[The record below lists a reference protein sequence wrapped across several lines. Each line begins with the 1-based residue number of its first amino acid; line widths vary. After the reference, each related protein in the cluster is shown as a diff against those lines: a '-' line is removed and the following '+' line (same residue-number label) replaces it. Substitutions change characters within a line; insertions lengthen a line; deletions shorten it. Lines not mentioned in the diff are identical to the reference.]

1 MNDMSNKEK
10 LDGVFR
16 DTLNVTQ
23 EQLKSVQIKVTP
35 MWDSVGHM
43 TLIAALEDT
52 FDIMLDPE
60 DMMDLTSYEK
70 GVEIL
75 NRYGVEF

>member
-1 MNDMSNKEK
+1 MSNKEK
-10 LDGVFR
+10 LDSVFR

-23 EQLKSVQIKVTP
+23 EQLKSAQLKITP

-43 TLIAALEDT
+43 TLIAALEDS